1 MRRLSDLIAALDQL
15 EVPAATPVAG
25 AADNEA
31 SSEETEFVAE
41 VEGIYT
47 EKLPAVYPGW
57 ESRPQQVEM
66 AKAVARALIR
76 GKSCLAEAGTGSGK
90 ALALLGPAVLYA
102 RRTGGTVIVST
113 GTHVLQEQY
122 LRKDVPRLQEA
133 IGRFSVALMKGRGNY
148 LCLKRLHEELEQ
160 PSLDDLMGEV
170 SALDDIF
177 QWSEQTETGDR
188 AELTLIPAVEWAR
201 VCADDSCTRTKCP
214 FYDRCFLFKAR
225 REAAQADIVICNHA
239 LLVADILVRRMTY
252 GMGSLLPEPVAI
264 ILDEAHHL
272 ENVARENLGT
282 TLTETRLGRILR
294 DLRKHAPRIDA
305 GAVSTCLDA
314 NNRLFATVRRLAGE
328 EDRAELE
335 ATPAIQAAVE
345 RLQTALGA
353 VAEAAKREKRRA
365 PSEEAAAT
373 IDNII
378 ERIEAYAADV
388 DSIVTHGEDRV
399 VWAEVLREGDQTR
412 VLIHATPVEV
422 AQDLRSEIFSR
433 PTVCASATMTTGRS
447 FDYFR
452 TSVGVPEDALE
463 FICDS
468 PFDYRANARVYVPE
482 RLPDPKAR
490 DFHEKIAGDVEELL
504 RVSEGRAF
512 VLCTSWRGAREL
524 YQRIAPSLPYRC
536 LLQGDAPRG
545 EILDVFQHD
554 VHSVLFATAS
564 FWEGVD
570 VPGEALSLVV
580 LDKLPFGVPTD
591 PVTRAKVQAIEAR
604 GGNAFMSYSVPE
616 AILRLRQGFGRL
628 IRSQSDRGV
637 VAIFDRRIV
646 EARYGSLFRSSL
658 PPAPMVRRL
667 EDVQRFFGEGV
678 AA

>member
-1 MRRLSDLIAALDQL
+1 
-15 EVPAATPVAG
+15 
-25 AADNEA
+25 
-31 SSEETEFVAE
+31 
-41 VEGIYT
+41 
-47 EKLPAVYPGW
+47 
-57 ESRPQQVEM
+57 
-66 AKAVARALIR
+66 
-76 GKSCLAEAGTGSGK
+76 
-90 ALALLGPAVLYA
+90 
-102 RRTGGTVIVST
+102 
-113 GTHVLQEQY
+113 
-122 LRKDVPRLQEA
+122 
-133 IGRFSVALMKGRGNY
+133 
-148 LCLKRLHEELEQ
+148 
-160 PSLDDLMGEV
+160 
-170 SALDDIF
+170 
-177 QWSEQTETGDR
+177 
-188 AELTLIPAVEWAR
+188 
-201 VCADDSCTRTKCP
+201 
-214 FYDRCFLFKAR
+214 
-225 REAAQADIVICNHA
+225 
-239 LLVADILVRRMTY
+239 
-252 GMGSLLPEPVAI
+252 
-264 ILDEAHHL
+264 
-272 ENVARENLGT
+272 
-282 TLTETRLGRILR
+282 
-294 DLRKHAPRIDA
+294 
-305 GAVSTCLDA
+305 
-314 NNRLFATVRRLAGE
+314 
-328 EDRAELE
+328 
-335 ATPAIQAAVE
+335 
-345 RLQTALGA
+345 
-353 VAEAAKREKRRA
+353 
-365 PSEEAAAT
+365 
-373 IDNII
+373 I

-422 AQDLRSEIFSR
+422 AQDLRSEIFST

-604 GGNAFMSYSVPE
+604 GDNAFMSYSVPE
-616 AILRLRQGFGRL
+616 AIPRLRQ
-628 IRSQSDRGV
+628 
-637 VAIFDRRIV
+637 
-646 EARYGSLFRSSL
+646 
-658 PPAPMVRRL
+658 M
-667 EDVQRFFGEGV
+667 
-678 AA
+678 